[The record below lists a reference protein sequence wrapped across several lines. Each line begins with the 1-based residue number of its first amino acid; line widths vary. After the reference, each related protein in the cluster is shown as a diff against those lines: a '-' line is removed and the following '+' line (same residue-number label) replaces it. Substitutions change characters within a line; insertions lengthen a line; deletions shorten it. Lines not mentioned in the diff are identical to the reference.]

1 MEEDAI
7 LCTCRV
13 ALATQARPP
22 MGGSLSL
29 YVQTPIYVQTPTFF
43 VGKQTKAAGISVAEL
58 TMLDNDA
65 RHPLFLATILDTH
78 CSSDA

>member
-29 YVQTPIYVQTPTFF
+29 YVQTPTFF

-65 RHPLFLATILDTH
+65 RHPLFLGCLKSG
-78 CSSDA
+78 CLP

>member
-29 YVQTPIYVQTPTFF
+29 YVQTPMCRHLHTYVQTPTFL
-43 VGKQTKAAGISVAEL
+43 SV
-58 TMLDNDA
+58 NK
-65 RHPLFLATILDTH
+65 RRPLEFPSLN
-78 CSSDA
+78 

>member
-29 YVQTPIYVQTPTFF
+29 YVQTP
-43 VGKQTKAAGISVAEL
+43 
-58 TMLDNDA
+58 MC
-65 RHPLFLATILDTH
+65 RHPLFLSAAYMYVCMCRHPLF
-78 CSSDA
+78 CR